1 MALEY
6 TGGYCKQCARP
17 SKLER
22 KGTSHI
28 LHLLLTICTA
38 GLWLIVWFGSS
49 VKFGGWR
56 CHQCGSTNV
65 SKKVP

>member
-1 MALEY
+1 MAEEKK
-6 TGGYCKQCARP
+6 GGYCNSCKKRVVVF
-17 SKLER
+17 R

-28 LHLLLTICTA
+28 LHLILSILTA

-56 CHQCGSTNV
+56 CIECGSTNV
-65 SKKVP
+65 KNVS